1 MRIENLLPHPD
12 NFLFSIRT
20 HRNPLNMKHTLFVC
34 LLFVALA
41 SCNGGGASSDIDVD
55 LIQNPNSAKGY
66 DESQP
71 MPKMVFDSEMHDFGR
86 ISQGESISYSFHFRN
101 QGSSDLVISGCSA
114 SCGCTVADYP
124 RGRITPG
131 GEGYITVTFNSQG
144 KIGQQ
149 YQEVTVS
156 SNAQPSNVVLKIVSQ
171 VAY

>member
-1 MRIENLLPHPD
+1 MRKTFFAIVL
-12 NFLFSIRT
+12 
-20 HRNPLNMKHTLFVC
+20 
-34 LLFVALA
+34 
-41 SCNGGGASSDIDVD
+41 GGLILTACGGNAATEGIDVD
-55 LIQNPNSAKGY
+55 LIDNPRSAEGY
-66 DESQP
+66 DESAK
-71 MPKMVFDSEMHDFGR
+71 MPVITFDQDLHDFGR
-86 ISQGESISYSFHFRN
+86 LSAGENISYSFHFRN

-156 SNAQPSNVVLKIVSQ
+156 SNAQPSKVVLKIVSQ
-171 VAY
+171 VTY